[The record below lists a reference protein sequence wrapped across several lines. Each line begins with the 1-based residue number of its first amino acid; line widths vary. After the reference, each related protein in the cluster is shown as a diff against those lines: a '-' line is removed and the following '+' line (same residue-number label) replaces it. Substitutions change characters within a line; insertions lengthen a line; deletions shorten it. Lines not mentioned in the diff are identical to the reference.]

1 MVSQM
6 RTACNCCVERIVCM
20 YVTDVRKCIYTPL
33 CDAQIRAVPCNYSEE
48 GMQFSCLADAL
59 QGRDT
64 AAYMIVHVHAEI
76 LSEPAITLWTSGQ

>member
-1 MVSQM
+1 
-6 RTACNCCVERIVCM
+6 M
-20 YVTDVRKCIYTPL
+20 YVCHRCAKMYLYSVVRYTDS
-33 CDAQIRAVPCNYSEE
+33 AVPCNYSEE